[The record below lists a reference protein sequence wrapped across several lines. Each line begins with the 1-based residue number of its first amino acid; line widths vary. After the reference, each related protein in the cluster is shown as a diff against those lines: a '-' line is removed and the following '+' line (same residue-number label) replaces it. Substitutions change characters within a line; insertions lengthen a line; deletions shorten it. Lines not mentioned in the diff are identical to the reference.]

1 MPSGSTNP
9 APPYNAL
16 APAARPLLPRGAC
29 SHTDSSPHA
38 AAREAARINKA
49 RAAPRRLWSGSV
61 ATLAM
66 YATRGA
72 ADGNGGGSAAPAAR
86 RSRASAAT
94 TRPVV
99 TSSARS
105 SAVRR
110 VSSALAVA
118 RAAARSSRGV
128 AKTEGGGATAAA
140 RAVALA
146 AARVSAHSITW
157 DCTRASVTRCS
168 LIAAAATG
176 PPPLARAAVAH
187 AGSNAAAV
195 TAATAGASHARAKR
209 TRKPRA
215 GALAG
220 GCIRLQFAVD
230 ENRRTDLF
238 RSHSF
243 ASSLSVSAAR
253 PPVWEAPAHA
263 ARHTSRHT
271 LFPPP
276 SQMLAT
282 AARRAGRALAPSA
295 ARAASSHAENTNTF
309 IREVRE
315 RVCVWGE
322 CECRGACVWGAGG
335 VHRLFVP
342 SLLPC
347 AVEAKTKTVASS
359 SVRRGQASSPAT
371 RDKRMLHL
379 APRGKEGGRAHG
391 RRRVWGRFTKQNK
404 RGWGSKKRCHA
415 R

>member
-105 SAVRR
+105 SAVLH

-176 PPPLARAAVAH
+176 PPPLARGGRPRGFERGRRDGRHSWCIACTGQAH
-187 AGSNAAAV
+187 AQAA
-195 TAATAGASHARAKR
+195 G
-209 TRKPRA
+209 
-215 GALAG
+215 
-220 GCIRLQFAVD
+220 
-230 ENRRTDLF
+230 
-238 RSHSF
+238 
-243 ASSLSVSAAR
+243 
-253 PPVWEAPAHA
+253 
-263 ARHTSRHT
+263 
-271 LFPPP
+271 
-276 SQMLAT
+276 
-282 AARRAGRALAPSA
+282 RRAGGRLHSAP
-295 ARAASSHAENTNTF
+295 
-309 IREVRE
+309 IR
-315 RVCVWGE
+315 
-322 CECRGACVWGAGG
+322 
-335 VHRLFVP
+335 
-342 SLLPC
+342 S
-347 AVEAKTKTVASS
+347 
-359 SVRRGQASSPAT
+359 RRKP
-371 RDKRMLHL
+371 K
-379 APRGKEGGRAHG
+379 
-391 RRRVWGRFTKQNK
+391 N
-404 RGWGSKKRCHA
+404 
-415 R
+415 